1 MAKVSGVGHTAHSR
15 SIMKTHA
22 KKKAFQRYCRDQ
34 VKKGL
39 INDAEGNWRPASTGK
54 AMDDSM
60 IAGYKL
66 GGGKRK

>member
-1 MAKVSGVGHTAHSR
+1 
-15 SIMKTHA
+15 MKIHA